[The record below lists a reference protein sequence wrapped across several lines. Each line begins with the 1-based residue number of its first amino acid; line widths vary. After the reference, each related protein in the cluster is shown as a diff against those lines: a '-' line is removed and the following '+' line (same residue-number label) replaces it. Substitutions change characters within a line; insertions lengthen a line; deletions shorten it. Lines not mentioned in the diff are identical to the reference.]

1 MASVGDY
8 IFLIIVLSIIGG
20 IVYAVKGGQIK
31 SGMDDAQQKMRQKGI
46 TLNSS
51 GVSIKTD
58 RRAPTRDEYI
68 DSTRDSFARSS
79 ETINKHKSAFT
90 NTALLKKKELEE
102 QAKAS
107 RASGVGGAAGAGAG
121 AGKAK
126 QR

>member
-1 MASVGDY
+1 M
-8 IFLIIVLSIIGG
+8 L
-20 IVYAVKGGQIK
+20 
-31 SGMDDAQQKMRQKGI
+31 
-46 TLNSS
+46 LNPS
-51 GVSIKTD
+51 
-58 RRAPTRDEYI
+58 PFHFQ

-107 RASGVGGAAGAGAG
+107 RASGVGGAAGAGASAG